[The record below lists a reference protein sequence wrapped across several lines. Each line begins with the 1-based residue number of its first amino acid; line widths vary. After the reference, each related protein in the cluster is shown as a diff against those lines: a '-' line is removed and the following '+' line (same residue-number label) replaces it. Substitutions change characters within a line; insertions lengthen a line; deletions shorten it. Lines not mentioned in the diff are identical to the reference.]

1 MVPPEEIETNKPTT
15 LPADF
20 SEWDSGES
28 ESPAEQPARF
38 NEFEAVPRSTV
49 VSRPQVKPATA
60 RVAVAAVEERTPKAV
75 PRPAPA
81 PAPKTYE
88 RAEKI
93 APPPAPRSVEP
104 DSYEEEGESKGKG
117 KMLAIGG
124 AVLLLVVAV
133 PLGYFKLRSSKAPTP
148 QPTISQTTVTNV
160 PMTENGTNT
169 PAMAKPSAASPTSA
183 NSSTA
188 ATDNTGTTAADNT
201 QTTAPLRTQMMNHQL
216 SAPSRIP
223 DDLKMMAGREAPP
236 SSGFGAPGMDGMGN
250 ATNVFGG
257 ESGPKVK
264 SAPPSKVSIS
274 AGIAG
279 GLLLKRSAPVYPQ
292 IAKEA
297 RVSGS
302 VVIQATISRTG
313 QVENARVVNGPTM
326 LRQAAL
332 DAVKTWRYRPYLLDG
347 QPVEVETTVNVV
359 FSLAD

>member
-1 MVPPEEIETNKPTT
+1 MVPPEEIETDKPTT

-28 ESPAEQPARF
+28 ERPEEPPARF
-38 NEFEAVPRSTV
+38 NEFEAVPRSAV
-49 VSRPQVKPATA
+49 VTRPQVKPATA
-60 RVAVAAVEERTPKAV
+60 RVAVAAVEERAPKAV
-75 PRPAPA
+75 PR

-88 RAEKI
+88 RAERP
-93 APPPAPRSVEP
+93 APPPRSVEP
-104 DSYEEEGESKGKG
+104 ESYEEEGKGKG

-124 AVLLLVVAV
+124 AVLLLAVAIPV
-133 PLGYFKLRSSKAPTP
+133 GYFKLRPAKTLAS
-148 QPTISQTTVTNV
+148 QPAISQTTVTNA
-160 PMTENGTNT
+160 PMTTNATNT
-169 PAMAKPSAASPTSA
+169 GAVAKPSAASP
-183 NSSTA
+183 NS
-188 ATDNTGTTAADNT
+188 DTTASSDDT

-236 SSGFGAPGMDGMGN
+236 SSGFGSPGMEGMGN
-250 ATNVFGG
+250 TTNVFGG
-257 ESGPKVK
+257 DSGPKVK
-264 SAPPSKVSIS
+264 SAGPSKVSIS

-279 GLLLKRSAPVYPQ
+279 GLLVKRSEPVYPQ

-302 VVIQATISRTG
+302 VVIQATISKTG